1 MSFQAVEQG
10 IGAIQAGNRD
20 EGVRLL
26 KIALKNPEL
35 TGALRAVACLWL
47 GEVAN
52 DPAEKRRYYKDALA
66 ADPTNAAV
74 KQRVESFLAQDFM
87 PPVTSTG
94 TQNVVPSA
102 PPMPTTLPGA
112 QSAPNLYQPIQP
124 TLPKTGNLNP
134 AVVQPNVAAQ
144 LAPVVTVSG
153 GPNGPATA
161 FFVAREG
168 LLATTR
174 YAVGGTDQVIVELP
188 NRRQVPGYVLRS
200 YPEFDLAFIYIEQ
213 TTGDVIPP
221 SPIANVTED
230 TRLTIVCANNQVLQ
244 GRRRAT
250 KRLVAA
256 QWFPTDIMDLPDAG
270 GAPIL
275 DDNRYLIGMITRNT
289 ASTSSYVYGLHINTI
304 RTQVDLFRQETTEG
318 AKAYCHHCGFY
329 SRALASGGY
338 YCERCGGLHP
348 QAEGL
353 VRFPQPQTQV
363 FYYEHNGMICPNCNA
378 NVGFHRG
385 YCLRCGQ
392 PATRT

>member
-1 MSFQAVEQG
+1 MSFQSVEQG

-35 TGALRAVACLWL
+35 TGALRAIACLWL
-47 GEVAN
+47 GEVATN
-52 DPAEKRRYYKDALA
+52 PDEKGTYYKEALK

-74 KQRVESFLAQDFM
+74 KQRVEGFLAQQFM
-87 PPVTSTG
+87 PPTSTQ
-94 TQNVVPSA
+94 TAAQAA
-102 PPMPTTLPGA
+102 PPMPTSLPGA
-112 QSAPNLYQPIQP
+112 LSTPNPYAPMQPA
-124 TLPKTGNLNP
+124 LPKTGNLNP
-134 AVVQPNVAAQ
+134 PVLQPNVTSSM
-144 LAPVVTVSG
+144 APVVLITG
-153 GPNGPATA
+153 GANGPATA

-174 YAVGGTDQVIVELP
+174 YAIGGADQVIVELS

-200 YPEFDLAFIYIEQ
+200 YPELDLAFIYVEQ
-213 TTGDVIPP
+213 TTGEIIPP
-221 SPIANVTED
+221 SPIANVTDD
-230 TRLTIVCANNQVLQ
+230 TRLTVVCANGTVLQ
-244 GRRRAT
+244 GKRRAT
-250 KRLVAA
+250 KRLIAA

-275 DDNRYLIGMITRNT
+275 DDSRYLIGMITRNT
-289 ASTSSYVYGLHINTI
+289 ASTSAYVYGLHINTI

-318 AKAYCHHCGFY
+318 AKTYCRHCGFY
-329 SRALASGGY
+329 SRALSAGGY

-353 VRFPQPQTQV
+353 VRFPQAQTQA
-363 FYYEHNGMICPNCNA
+363 FYYEHNSMSCPNCNA
-378 NVGFHRG
+378 NVGFYRNN
-385 YCLRCGQ
+385 CLRCGQ

>member
-26 KIALKNPEL
+26 KIALKNPQL

-47 GEVAN
+47 GETTTDGN
-52 DPAEKRRYYKDALA
+52 EKRTYYKDALA

-74 KQRVESFLAQDFM
+74 RERVETFLAQTFM
-87 PPVTSTG
+87 PPTASTQ
-94 TQNVVPSA
+94 TTAQAA
-102 PPMPTTLPGA
+102 PPMPTSLPGA
-112 QSAPNLYQPIQP
+112 SAMAAPNPYQPIQP

-134 AVVQPNVAAQ
+134 AALQSNPSVVSI
-144 LAPVVTVSG
+144 SG
-153 GPNGPATA
+153 GTNGPATA

-174 YAVGGTDQVIVELP
+174 YAIGGADQVMVELP
-188 NRRQVPGYVLRS
+188 NRRQAPGYVLRS
-200 YPEFDLAFIYIEQ
+200 YPELDLAFIYVEQ
-213 TTGDVIPP
+213 VTGEIIPP
-221 SPIANVTED
+221 SPIANVVED
-230 TRLTIVCANNQVLQ
+230 TRLTIVCANGNVLQ
-244 GRRRAT
+244 GKRRPT

-256 QWFPTDIMDLPDAG
+256 QWFPTDIVDLPDAG

-289 ASTSSYVYGLHINTI
+289 ASTSAYVYGLHINTI

-318 AKAYCHHCGFY
+318 SKAYCRHCGFY
-329 SRALASGGY
+329 SRALANGGY
-338 YCERCGGLHP
+338 YCEHCGGLHP

-353 VRFPQPQTQV
+353 VRFPQPQTQMY
-363 FYYEHNGMICPNCNA
+363 YYEHNTIICPNCNA

-385 YCLRCGQ
+385 NCLRCGQ
-392 PATRT
+392 PSSRT

>member
-35 TGALRAVACLWL
+35 AGALRAVACLWL
-47 GEVAN
+47 GEASTDAN
-52 DPAEKRRYYKDALA
+52 EKRDYYKAALA

-74 KQRVESFLAQDFM
+74 KQRVESFLAQQFM
-87 PPVTSTG
+87 PPTSTQ
-94 TQNVVPSA
+94 TAAQVA
-102 PPMPTTLPGA
+102 PPMPTSLPGGSSLSNPFQPM
-112 QSAPNLYQPIQP
+112 QSM
-124 TLPKTGNLNP
+124 LPKTGNLNP
-134 AVVQPNVAAQ
+134 AALQPNASVVAI
-144 LAPVVTVSG
+144 SG
-153 GPNGPATA
+153 GANGPATA

-174 YAVGGTDQVIVELP
+174 YAVGGVDQVIVELP
-188 NRRQVPGYVLRS
+188 NRRQAPGYILRS
-200 YPEFDLAFIYIEQ
+200 YPELDLAFIYVEQ
-213 TTGDVIPP
+213 TTGEVIPP
-221 SPIANVTED
+221 SQIANVTED
-230 TRLTIVCANNQVLQ
+230 TRLTIICANGNILQ
-244 GRRRAT
+244 GKRRPT

-256 QWFPTDIMDLPDAG
+256 QWFPTDITNLPDAG

-275 DDNRYLIGMITRNT
+275 DDNRNLIGMITRNT
-289 ASTSSYVYGLHINTI
+289 ASTSAYVYGLHINTI

-318 AKAYCHHCGFY
+318 AKAYCRHCGFY
-329 SRALASGGY
+329 SRALAAGGY

-363 FYYEHNGMICPNCNA
+363 YYYEHNSMSCPNCNA
-378 NVGFHRG
+378 TVGFHRG

-392 PATRT
+392 PASST